1 MTIYSLDVLLS
12 RFGTITTWHQSKVK
26 SESVSYSVMSSSLFP
41 HGLQPAKLTCP
52 WNSPGK
58 DTGVDNHFHLHR
70 ISPTQESN
78 PISYIAGRF
87 FNILATREA
96 CSSSKGC
103 YWIHAQSLSHVWLF
117 ATHGLYPSRLL
128 CPWKF
133 PGKNGGV
140 GCHFL
145 PQRSSWPRH
154 LTLISCVSCR

>member
-12 RFGTITTWHQSKVK
+12 QFGTIKTWHQSKVK

-41 HGLQPAKLTCP
+41 HGLQPAKLLCP

-103 YWIHAQSLSHVWLF
+103 YGFMLSPSVMSDSLQLMDCSLPGSSV
-117 ATHGLYPSRLL
+117 HGILQASILESVSIPFSR
-128 CPWKF
+128 
-133 PGKNGGV
+133 G
-140 GCHFL
+140 
-145 PQRSSWPRH
+145 SSGP
-154 LTLISCVSCR
+154 TN